1 MARILVID
9 DDDQI
14 RRVLRR
20 ALEAEG
26 HEVLEAGNGKTALRV
41 HRTSP
46 AELVITDI
54 HMPEMSG
61 IELATSIRK
70 IRPETKVLFISGYS
84 VRAFSPQTGT
94 EMGAAFLQ
102 KPCMPH
108 LLSRKVREVLDGSEA
123 GVG

>member
-54 HMPEMSG
+54 HMPERDGLEVLMELRRGAPRLKVIAMSG
-61 IELATSIRK
+61 GGRLGQMTPLEAAVPLGAFASLSKPFELDAMIEVVRKALA
-70 IRPETKVLFISGYS
+70 
-84 VRAFSPQTGT
+84 A
-94 EMGAAFLQ
+94 
-102 KPCMPH
+102 
-108 LLSRKVREVLDGSEA
+108 
-123 GVG
+123 